1 MSYAQKP
8 TLSEELQGRVGDAM
22 GRLTKGLVFN
32 LRLTWKLSAEAL
44 RRALFKPRSI
54 TILDIPAGTDRLQ
67 PARMSVIPKADAW
80 PRPDRAGNTRPLP

>member
-8 TLSEELQGRVGDAM
+8 TLSEELQGRLGDAI
-22 GRLTKGLVFN
+22 GRWTKG
-32 LRLTWKLSAEAL
+32 L

-54 TILDIPAGTDRLQ
+54 TILDVPAGNDRLR

-80 PRPDRAGNTRPLP
+80 PRGDRTGSLPPPPLP

>member
-8 TLSEELQGRVGDAM
+8 TSSEELQGRLGDALS
-22 GRLTKGLVFN
+22 RWTKSLA
-32 LRLTWKLSAEAL
+32 TTL

-54 TILDIPAGTDRLQ
+54 TILDVPAGSERLQ

-80 PRPDRAGNTRPLP
+80 HRADRADHPLPPPLP